1 MFALI
6 VMAAVAPSLLCFA
19 ASAYMAVNDK
29 ATWSYFAGFAFVAGY
44 GGIHMLKEVGIWRLA
59 VRG

>member
-6 VMAAVAPSLLCFA
+6 VMTALAPSFLCFA

-29 ATWSYFAGFAFVAGY
+29 AAWKYFGGFAFFAGY
-44 GGIHMLKEVGIWRLA
+44 GGIYLLKEVGIWRLA
-59 VRG
+59 VHG